1 MKKLF
6 STENHMCFMF
16 SDLTSAEMIQANQH
30 IIFHNN
36 EAVIL
41 DPGGHKVYTKLFS
54 EISKEIP
61 GAKISHIFLSHQDPD
76 IIASLNGWL
85 LTTDAKAYLPEI
97 WIRFITH
104 FGIDQIL
111 VKKVTTIPDSGGIIK
126 FGDIELK
133 IIPAHFLHSSGN
145 MHLYDPVSKIL
156 YTGDLGL
163 SIGAE
168 YEFVEDFDNH
178 IKYMEN
184 FHKRYIPASKAIT
197 IWLKTLEKLNLEI
210 ETIAPQHGAIINGKE
225 NVNKFFNWI
234 KDLKVGVDI
243 SGDSWI

>member
-1 MKKLF
+1 MKQLF
-6 STENHMCFMF
+6 TSDNHKCLMF
-16 SDLTSAEMIQANQH
+16 NDLTSKEMVQANQH

-41 DPGGHKVYTKLFS
+41 DPGGHKVYMKLFS

-104 FGIDQIL
+104 FGIDELL
-111 VKKVTTIPDSGGIIK
+111 VKKVNTIPDEGGKIDV
-126 FGDIELK
+126 GNIELK

-156 YTGDLGL
+156 FTGDLGV

-168 YEFVEDFDNH
+168 YDSVEDFDSH

-184 FHKRYIPASKAIT
+184 FHKRYIPTSKAIK
-197 IWLKTLEKLNLEI
+197 IWLNTLDKLNLEI
-210 ETIAPQHGAIINGKE
+210 ETIAPQHGAIIEGKE
-225 NVNKFFNWI
+225 NVSKFFNWL
-234 KDLKVGVDI
+234 KDLNVGMDI
-243 SGDSWI
+243 SNDSWI